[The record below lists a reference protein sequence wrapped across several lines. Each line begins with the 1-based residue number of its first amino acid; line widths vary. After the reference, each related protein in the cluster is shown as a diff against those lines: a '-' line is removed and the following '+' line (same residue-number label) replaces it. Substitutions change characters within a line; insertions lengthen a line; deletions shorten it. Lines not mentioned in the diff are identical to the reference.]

1 MLRHCVFLNFDAAHS
16 GEARMKILAELGA
29 LVKEVDGM
37 VGFEYGPN
45 LDFEQKSPNY
55 REGFIASFRDHAAL
69 SAYAEHPVHQALG
82 ARLAEMCV
90 GGFDGIIVFDL
101 DVAD

>member
-16 GEARMKILAELGA
+16 VDERMKILAELGA
-29 LVKEVDGM
+29 LVEEVDGM
-37 VGFEYGPN
+37 VSFEFGPN

-69 SAYAEHPVHQALG
+69 SAYADHPVHQALG
-82 ARLAEMCV
+82 ARLVEMCV
-90 GGFDGIIVFDL
+90 GGHDGIIVFDL